1 MLLVTYKQGHIAHK
15 DSIKC
20 IIYMNSFTSSVQEVV
35 IIGPLH
41 ISVNLNTLYIFKRE
55 ARREKKEGRKERI
68 LHIMH
73 WYT

>member
-1 MLLVTYKQGHIAHK
+1 
-15 DSIKC
+15 
-20 IIYMNSFTSSVQEVV
+20 MNSFTSSVQEVV

-55 ARREKKEGRKERI
+55 ARREKKEGRKERM